1 MDTISQFGSRFQ
13 TLWLWCIQL
22 FSRLLDRLP
31 WLSRLVRWKPGSKE
45 NSLEVV
51 VEKAKGEML
60 ELMMSIAK
68 QQEEDAH
75 AAALDGT
82 GPMPYDREWFEVG
95 CDYQSLIEYADEI
108 DWHIAND
115 LLEVLGWALASPQ
128 GQRAI
133 ARRNDP
139 LNPGAD
145 ALNALLG
152 LKEALT
158 ERVRNELI
166 KHARK
171 LDYSDAL
178 IDLLQD
184 HLYA

>member
-1 MDTISQFGSRFQ
+1 
-13 TLWLWCIQL
+13 
-22 FSRLLDRLP
+22 
-31 WLSRLVRWKPGSKE
+31 
-45 NSLEVV
+45 
-51 VEKAKGEML
+51 
-60 ELMMSIAK
+60 
-68 QQEEDAH
+68 
-75 AAALDGT
+75 
-82 GPMPYDREWFEVG
+82 MPYDREWFEVG

-115 LLEVLGWALASPQ
+115 LLEVLGWAMASPQ

-133 ARRNDP
+133 ARQNDP

-158 ERVRNELI
+158 ERVRDELI